1 MGRIETI
8 VVMFVE
14 VQLIDQVLL
23 GYESLFE
30 TEVVGIVPRC
40 LQDVIRR
47 VQMVSV
53 VGLLKDVVLMV
64 EEVVEVACGQR
75 LACKVNVFDGE

>member
-30 TEVVGIVPRC
+30 AEVVGIVSRS
-40 LQDVIRR
+40 L
-47 VQMVSV
+47 
-53 VGLLKDVVLMV
+53 
-64 EEVVEVACGQR
+64 
-75 LACKVNVFDGE
+75 

>member
-40 LQDVIRR
+40 LLDVIRR

-75 LACKVNVFDGE
+75 LACKVNVFDGK